1 MTQPAKPE
9 KILARIGYLPLV
21 ILPLAVFILGR
32 TLLPWVFM
40 WLLAASIFFALK
52 WLSWCKAAAFVPH
65 SFWRSLAY
73 LLAWPGMDAEAFLN
87 ANRTAARPRW
97 PEWIWAVT
105 QTALGAVLFWVVP
118 RSNPH
123 FPPLLQGWIGMLGL
137 VLLLHFGSFRLVAL
151 VWQSLGVDA
160 KPIMAA
166 PLRSTSLSE
175 FWGRRWN
182 LGFSQLSHDLVVGPL
197 RKSLGPRSAGFL
209 VFVISGLIHDLVIS
223 VPARGGYGL
232 PTAYFLIQ
240 GCAVWL
246 ERSAAGKILGLRRGI
261 RGWLF
266 MAVVLLAPVGWLFH
280 PPFVLRV
287 IIPFMKAVRA
297 L

>member
-1 MTQPAKPE
+1 
-9 KILARIGYLPLV
+9 
-21 ILPLAVFILGR
+21 
-32 TLLPWVFM
+32 
-40 WLLAASIFFALK
+40 
-52 WLSWCKAAAFVPH
+52 
-65 SFWRSLAY
+65 
-73 LLAWPGMDAEAFLN
+73 
-87 ANRTAARPRW
+87 
-97 PEWIWAVT
+97 
-105 QTALGAVLFWVVP
+105 
-118 RSNPH
+118 
-123 FPPLLQGWIGMLGL
+123 
-137 VLLLHFGSFRLVAL
+137 
-151 VWQSLGVDA
+151 
-160 KPIMAA
+160 
-166 PLRSTSLSE
+166 
-175 FWGRRWN
+175 
-182 LGFSQLSHDLVVGPL
+182 L

-246 ERSAAGKILGLRRGI
+246 ERSAAGRILGLRRGI